1 MVDKYILLYAVCILY
16 SRIVLCKLKPPE
28 LVVYRKEEKLAKKVV
43 KLEADIT
50 YLECCATNQLLP
62 KFTNF
67 SLYDV
72 TAVNEPE
79 TIKFKKSLLQ

>member
-28 LVVYRKEEKLAKKVV
+28 LVVYRKVEKLAKKVV

-50 YLECCATNQLLP
+50 YLKMKWKNFGKKFFGEFLSKFQVLDI
-62 KFTNF
+62 FTNF
-67 SLYDV
+67 
-72 TAVNEPE
+72 
-79 TIKFKKSLLQ
+79 

>member
-28 LVVYRKEEKLAKKVV
+28 LVVYRKVEKLAKKVV

-50 YLECCATNQLLP
+50 YLEC
-62 KFTNF
+62 
-67 SLYDV
+67 
-72 TAVNEPE
+72 
-79 TIKFKKSLLQ
+79 